1 MLIPSC
7 SSYSYNQHM
16 DWRQKKV
23 FISTDSTVLEDDYM
37 TSDVYCMNYRSHVLL
52 FLGTYICGL
61 YLFML

>member
-1 MLIPSC
+1 MLIPYC

-23 FISTDSTVLEDDYM
+23 FISTDSTILEDDYM

-52 FLGTYICGL
+52 FLGT
-61 YLFML
+61 